1 MKSLIRSGDP
11 SWCTSVAWRQACCK
25 ILTRPPLMSSVA
37 WSDPVV
43 DSALKCLSAALRYVS
58 PLWID
63 IRILILTQMQ
73 ALKIQPRSNVVK
85 KEEDMSAEQL
95 QYENAAA
102 SSNERLYGKSVIL
115 PQPHILQMLMHHKVR
130 S

>member
-1 MKSLIRSGDP
+1 
-11 SWCTSVAWRQACCK
+11 
-25 ILTRPPLMSSVA
+25 
-37 WSDPVV
+37 
-43 DSALKCLSAALRYVS
+43 
-58 PLWID
+58 
-63 IRILILTQMQ
+63 MQ